1 MKAEKGQ
8 ILLAFVI
15 MGVLWVLCMA
25 VGAAGPKEPLYSAW
39 NVLLLLSAGG
49 VAAVV
54 WGNRRRQ

>member
-25 VGAAGPKEPLYSAW
+25 VGAAGPKEPFYPAW

-54 WGNRRRQ
+54 WGNRRRR